1 MIAEVL
7 VLFGAVLTLLSA
19 AGVVRFG
26 DVLAR
31 MHALTKAS
39 TLGVLLAVIGYAL
52 GFGIGKAVK
61 QEPAPRSTQEP
72 SL

>member
-1 MIAEVL
+1 MRNLNPKIR
-7 VLFGAVLTLLSA
+7 F
-19 AGVVRFG
+19 VVM
-26 DVLAR
+26 L
-31 MHALTKAS
+31 
-39 TLGVLLAVIGYAL
+39 VLLAVIGYAL